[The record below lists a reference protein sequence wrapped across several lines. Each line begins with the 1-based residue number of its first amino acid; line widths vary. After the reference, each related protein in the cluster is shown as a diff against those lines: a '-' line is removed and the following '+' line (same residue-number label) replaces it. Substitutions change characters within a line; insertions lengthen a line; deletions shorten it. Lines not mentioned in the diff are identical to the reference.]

1 VGCISKESSDTDSIS
16 SRTFQE
22 EMRDIY
28 ASWKDGIYPIRSFP
42 YRPLQTATTT
52 TTAAGIAFKKVQALL
67 NIFMFFFSPFLRVII
82 LFTYFLRMQ
91 QPTVST
97 VKLPKKIIILHD
109 ATQEP

>member
-1 VGCISKESSDTDSIS
+1 MDCISKESSDTDSIS

-22 EMRDIY
+22 EMRNIY

-42 YRPLQTATTT
+42 YRPLQTATTRA
-52 TTAAGIAFKKVQALL
+52 TAAGIAFKKVQALL
-67 NIFMFFFSPFLRVII
+67 NIFMFFFPIFKSNYSFYL
-82 LFTYFLRMQ
+82 FLRMQ

-97 VKLPKKIIILHD
+97 VKLPKKTLILHD